1 VAAEVSASDP
11 ALHAPDIPRLAPQS
25 RLAHYQVIEHIGHGG
40 SAEVYA
46 ARDRFTGGLVAI
58 KLQTRS
64 DHRSARARFLREYQ
78 VLSAFRCAHLP
89 RVHQLGELPD
99 GRVYLVMEHLDSVSV
114 RHHLKPYL
122 ASQSPAHVAQVIAL
136 ATQLADTLSLL
147 HAQGIIH
154 GDVKPSNVRVSRD
167 GTGHAWLLDLG
178 GARDTEAETPW
189 IKPHHFFGT
198 YHYAAPEQLDGI
210 PDARADIYSL
220 GVMLHDLISGAHLF
234 DASDRAGAKAQRRER
249 APLPLCPRVP
259 HASEA
264 LSDLVQAML
273 AVDPADRPSDAS
285 KIAATLRRLQ
295 PSPRHRVPP
304 PALTVAQ
311 APPQPSPSASPA
323 ASPSPWPAA
332 LALGRAQRAAGH
344 LTEAAE
350 TLSRALTSL
359 SPDDP
364 THALILEPLADTW
377 RQLGHLS
384 QAQDALRAA
393 LYALPQARHPVAYAR
408 LLLSLAEVHV
418 HLDRLGLVEH
428 TLTSLP
434 PASLLDP
441 DLRSRALILRA
452 RIALAF
458 QQDLP
463 TQAAD
468 LMEAVLQAKQA
479 QSPLRAARSL
489 AWCAVTRAALQ
500 WPSAAEMAHE
510 AVAALLHLGD
520 LPLLAEASICRVH
533 VLNSHDQ
540 RPPLPTPVAAWLA
553 RPEPVT
559 HRIDYYLAVAARTP
573 TQDAAPISLAYQQV
587 HAMWPALSHS
597 DRWAL
602 KLIPWIA
609 RCDAERA
616 QAQHPPS
623 PSTPPSD

>member
-1 VAAEVSASDP
+1 MVAEVSSSDP
-11 ALHAPDIPRLAPQS
+11 ALRAPDLPHIATQAQ
-25 RLAHYQVIEHIGHGG
+25 LAHYQVIKHIGHGG

-46 ARDRFTGGLVAI
+46 ARDLFTGAVAAI
-58 KLQTRS
+58 KLQTRA
-64 DHRSARARFLREYQ
+64 DHRSSRARFLREYQ
-78 VLSAFRCAHLP
+78 ILSAFRCAHFP
-89 RVHQLGELPD
+89 RVYLLGELPD
-99 GRVYLVMEHLDSVSV
+99 GRVYLVMEHLDGVSV

-122 ASQSPAHVAQVIAL
+122 ASDSPAHIAQVIAL
-136 ATQLADTLSLL
+136 ATQLADALSLL
-147 HAQGIIH
+147 HVQGIIH

-234 DASDRAGAKAQRRER
+234 DASDQAGAKAQRRER
-249 APLPLCPRVP
+249 APLPLSPRVP

-264 LSDLVQAML
+264 LSDLIQAML
-273 AVDPADRPSDAS
+273 AVDPADRPGDAS
-285 KIAATLRRLQ
+285 AIAATLRRLH
-295 PSPRHRVPP
+295 PSPRPRSLHSALPLAQPP
-304 PALTVAQ
+304 SP
-311 APPQPSPSASPA
+311 PSASASSP
-323 ASPSPWPAA
+323 ASPTPWPAA

-350 TLSRALTSL
+350 TLSLALTSVP
-359 SPDDP
+359 PDDP

-377 RQLGHLS
+377 RLRGHLS
-384 QAQDALRAA
+384 LAHDALQAA
-393 LYALPQARHPVAYAR
+393 LYALPQARHPIAYAR
-408 LLLSLAEVHV
+408 LLLSLAEVHL

-428 TLTSLP
+428 TLTCLP

-441 DLRSRALILRA
+441 DLRARALILRA

-458 QQDLP
+458 QQDLH

-468 LMEAVLQAKQA
+468 LMGAMLQAKQA

-520 LPLLAEASICRVH
+520 LPLLTEASICRVH
-533 VLNSHDQ
+533 VLNSDNQ
-540 RPPLPTPVAAWLA
+540 RPPLPSAVAAWLA
-553 RPEPVT
+553 RPEPIT
-559 HRIDYYLAVAARTP
+559 PRLDYYLAVAARTP
-573 TQDAAPISLAYQQV
+573 TQDAAPIALAYQQV
-587 HAMWPALSHS
+587 HAMWPDLSHP

-609 RCDAERA
+609 RCDAERTH
-616 QAQHPPS
+616 QPSEPPQ
-623 PSTPPSD
+623 